1 MFFCQEGFRWSL
13 KAPPKGLLFNRM
25 AFKFFSTDISSMK
38 DLYGSEILPF
48 GKFNLNKSPLNF
60 LLPRLMK
67 VFERLSINGISKGSS
82 VN

>member
-1 MFFCQEGFRWSL
+1 
-13 KAPPKGLLFNRM
+13 
-25 AFKFFSTDISSMK
+25 MK